1 MAHRAGRRWLALL
14 WRAPRSLSLCRT
26 RRVQSEVEDIGDRV
40 CERQDRVC
48 ERQER
53 RIEEV
58 RALLREAVNDALSA
72 HVVIAAEPLQ
82 DVR

>member
-1 MAHRAGRRWLALL
+1 
-14 WRAPRSLSLCRT
+14 
-26 RRVQSEVEDIGDRV
+26 
-40 CERQDRVC
+40 
-48 ERQER
+48 
-53 RIEEV
+53 V